1 MNTPTFFTLKEAIK
15 AVPAVKYA
23 LGVAGVAAVVA
34 IVSAFKLNHK
44 VAVFGTI
51 IMFGLMFLLVLF
63 SWFSKNAG
71 KHAKMPTLVLVWTFV
86 LLTLI
91 TATLLLSSFFFHWPR
106 PLDGYVSAKSL
117 EKSEE
122 SSRVNPSPLPTVSV
136 SPSPVPS
143 KAPNRDV
150 NLNSSTKASVSGHV
164 ARARGLYEKGA
175 YEAALAECDKAL
187 ALDPSNTE
195 AALLKT
201 KVMKTREILNR

>member
-23 LGVAGVAAVVA
+23 LGVAGVTAVVA
-34 IVSAFKLNHK
+34 IVSAFKISLT

-51 IMFGLMFLLVLF
+51 TMFGLMFVLVLF
-63 SWFSKNAG
+63 SWFSKNARQD
-71 KHAKMPTLVLVWTFV
+71 ARIPALVLVWTFV

-91 TATLLLSSFFFHWPR
+91 TATLFLSSFFFHWPR
-106 PLDGYVSAKSL
+106 PLEGYVSAKSQ
-117 EKSEE
+117 ENSGE
-122 SSRVNPSPLPTVSV
+122 SRPSPVPTVSV
-136 SPSPVPS
+136 SPSPSPVPS
-143 KAPNRDV
+143 KAPPNRNG
-150 NLNSSTKASVSGHV
+150 NLNSSSKASVSGHV

-175 YEAALAECDKAL
+175 YEAALVECDKAL

>member
-1 MNTPTFFTLKEAIK
+1 MNTPFFTLKEAIK

-34 IVSAFKLNHK
+34 IVSAFKINHT
-44 VAVFGTI
+44 VAVLGTI

-71 KHAKMPTLVLVWTFV
+71 KDARIPSLILVWTFV
-86 LLTLI
+86 LLTLV
-91 TATLLLSSFFFHWPR
+91 TATLMLSSFFFHWPR
-106 PLDGYVSAKSL
+106 PLEGYVGAKFPENSG
-117 EKSEE
+117 E
-122 SSRVNPSPLPTVSV
+122 SGPSPLPTVSV
-136 SPSPVPS
+136 SPSPSPVPS
-143 KAPNRDV
+143 KAPNRDA
-150 NLNSSTKASVSGHV
+150 NLNSPIKGSGSDHV
-164 ARARGLYEKGA
+164 ARARGFYEKGA

-195 AALLKT
+195 AAQLKT